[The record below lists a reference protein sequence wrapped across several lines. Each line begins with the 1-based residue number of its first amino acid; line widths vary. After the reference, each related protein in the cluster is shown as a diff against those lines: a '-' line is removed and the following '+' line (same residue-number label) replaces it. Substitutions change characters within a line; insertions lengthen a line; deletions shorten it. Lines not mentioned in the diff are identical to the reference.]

1 MIEYIKAWG
10 RICNIHLYLSGQ
22 SKYKV
27 VELYSFFAIS
37 SPLYISLFTLV
48 SDVPQFH
55 CPLFF
60 LLSSSS
66 LCSYY
71 NKGVGMLIL
80 GRIWDISFFLVQS
93 MCWTCTYS
101 FFCLQNFSPTFSPF
115 HAIFLSFIILFFTI
129 LFFNHTCLPFIP
141 LSALSCVTSSCLFI
155 TSSTFVLLLQVRKT
169 WMVICCFIETNSWSL
184 VFITIPLYETHEV
197 VEDSQCQL

>member
-10 RICNIHLYLSGQ
+10 RICNIPLYLSGQ
-22 SKYKV
+22 SKYSTYGCIF
-27 VELYSFFAIS
+27 LLSFTAIS
-37 SPLYISLFTLV
+37 SPLYISSLFTLV

-55 CPLFF
+55 CPLFFF

-93 MCWTCTYS
+93 MCCTCTYS
-101 FFCLQNFSPTFSPF
+101 VFCLQSFPPTFSPF
-115 HAIFLSFIILFFTI
+115 HSIFLSFIILFFTT
-129 LFFNHTCLPFIP
+129 LFLVHTCLAFILP
-141 LSALSCVTSSCLFI
+141 SALALPSLAYFSLQPCVAIAGKL
-155 TSSTFVLLLQVRKT
+155 
-169 WMVICCFIETNSWSL
+169 
-184 VFITIPLYETHEV
+184 
-197 VEDSQCQL
+197 